1 MDNLTPWAICLG
13 VFIIYP
19 AITFVL
25 GFYLGRRGLPFDIQI
40 TRKSER
46 GRGPSMVDDEYGLAA
61 ETT

>member
-19 AITFVL
+19 AIAFVL

-40 TRKSER
+40 TRKN
-46 GRGPSMVDDEYGLAA
+46 GQRGPSMVDDEYGLVT